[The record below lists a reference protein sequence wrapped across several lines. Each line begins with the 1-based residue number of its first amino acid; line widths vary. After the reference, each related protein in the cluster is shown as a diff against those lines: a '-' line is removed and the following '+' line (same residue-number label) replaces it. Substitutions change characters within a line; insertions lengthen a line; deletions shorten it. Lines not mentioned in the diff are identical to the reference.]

1 LMLTGT
7 PTRLFVLSNLMLK
20 EAICCA
26 FVCAKQIQAARKK
39 EMIFFMAKFMPIK
52 LMNYW
57 LASLLLQ
64 IEDSHY

>member
-1 LMLTGT
+1 
-7 PTRLFVLSNLMLK
+7 MLK

-26 FVCAKQIQAARKK
+26 LVCARHMQAIRKN

-57 LASLLLQ
+57 LAVAVVEKL
-64 IEDSHY
+64 